1 MLVDNVELSEEQVEE
16 FKEAFAEFDINGDG
30 TITSQELGQRLRVST
45 DLLLIG
51 LMLLLTNFLGTF
63 SFLLSVKKVDVLC
76 FVIRDGDH
84 EGGGRHPHPGGADP
98 HGGRG
103 GPGEYLMSNAE
114 YEKCHG
120 TKIRFKRD
128 ADLYS

>member
-1 MLVDNVELSEEQVEE
+1 MDNVELSEEQVEE

-63 SFLLSVKKVDVLC
+63 SFRLSVKKDRC
-76 FVIRDGDH
+76 FMFCDQGW
-84 EGGGRHPHPGGADP
+84 
-98 HGGRG
+98 
-103 GPGEYLMSNAE
+103 LS
-114 YEKCHG
+114 
-120 TKIRFKRD
+120 
-128 ADLYS
+128 